1 MPIIRVIDFETNGQ
15 EPPAEVIET
24 GACDLIQI
32 ADGWGLVP
40 GPSQLHW
47 GPVQLDPVAR
57 SIHHIRPI
65 DLAGKDPFDPTAL
78 VADAIDAGAIIL
90 AAHAWDMAEG
100 RWLTPEA
107 MGILR
112 PLCTYKAA
120 LRVWPDA
127 PSHSNGALR
136 YWLED
141 QGLIQPQEA
150 LTRPAHRAGPDAYVT
165 AWLLRALLEHVTAR
179 EMCAW
184 TKEPALLPKCPIGK
198 QRGEPWSKVDGGFLH
213 WMLKQEAMESD
224 LKWNARR
231 ELDRREAN
239 QRPLEEVI

>member
-1 MPIIRVIDFETNGQ
+1 MPIIRVCDMETNGT

-24 GACDLIQI
+24 GRCDLIQTP
-32 ADGWGLVP
+32 DGWGLMP
-40 GPSQLHW
+40 QPSQLHW
-47 GPVQLDPVAR
+47 GPTRLDPVAR
-57 SIHHIRPI
+57 SIHHISPL
-65 DLAGKDPFDPTAL
+65 DLAGKEPFDPTAL
-78 VADAIDAGAIIL
+78 VADAIDAGAIII
-90 AAHAWDMAEG
+90 AAHAWDLAEG
-100 RWLTPEA
+100 KWLTPEA

-141 QGLIQPQEA
+141 QGLIKPQDA

-165 AWLLRALLEHVTAR
+165 AWLLKAMLETGVTAR
-179 EMCAW
+179 EMCSW
-184 TKEPALLPKCPIGK
+184 TKQPALLPRCPIGDY
-198 QRGEPWSKVDGGFLH
+198 RGKRWSEVPGSFLVWMINKPVEP
-213 WMLKQEAMESD
+213 D
-224 LKWNARR
+224 LVWNARR
-231 ELDRREAN
+231 ELARREVN